1 MDDVQVYVGEVFF
14 VMEKRFSR
22 AIQLFLFDVKAV
34 LLPASAKFAW
44 VAHFVL
50 SRLQVLW
57 QPRKILNKGK
67 FLPIFLTTVTV
78 IAIAACADTLQLEQR
93 QSNSTTIDIADCRT
107 IKHAIGYTC
116 VPNNPQRVVTLSPLA
131 LGNALVL
138 GIKPIGSNNLVYWG
152 ERLPTYLG
160 NKTEG
165 IETLG
170 TEEQSN
176 LEKILSLK
184 PDLIVGNNLYHEA
197 IYPLLSNIAPT
208 ALHHFQ
214 GNIIWRDVFNFM
226 AEVLGKQDIAQR
238 TWNRYY
244 QRIEELK
251 LALGDRYQDKTIS
264 VSWFY
269 FGRIGSNVKNS
280 FDGSIL
286 NDVGLKRPASQDVT
300 TDYGYIDF
308 SEEELEKS
316 DGDVMFVMSFTDNDE
331 QALKQLQ
338 QRPLWN
344 QLKAVQQN
352 QVYFVDQLTWTGGNL
367 LAADAVI
374 DDLYKYLVN
383 TP

>member
-1 MDDVQVYVGEVFF
+1 M
-14 VMEKRFSR
+14 
-22 AIQLFLFDVKAV
+22 
-34 LLPASAKFAW
+34 
-44 VAHFVL
+44 
-50 SRLQVLW
+50 
-57 QPRKILNKGK
+57 
-67 FLPIFLTTVTV
+67 
-78 IAIAACADTLQLEQR
+78 
-93 QSNSTTIDIADCRT
+93 
-107 IKHAIGYTC
+107 GYTC